1 MQHASRTVDDSSVS
15 TTVVAIPAPWRTNWI
30 ISKRDDLTWF
40 IGSAVVSYA
49 AFGLM
54 ATGFP
59 IMLIYLIWL
68 IGVDGPH
75 VIATVTRT
83 YFDKQERQRL
93 GWFLWII
100 VPLTVAGPVMVW
112 LGFASLFYLFAVSW
126 QHYHII
132 KQHYGFIMLW
142 KAKNKDR
149 DAFDMKLDRLFLLAS
164 TILPLGLF
172 VVKTRLAGITWV
184 EWTASA
190 VVAMY
195 LAFVG
200 VYLIHQVKKLRAG
213 LPMNTPKLLL
223 LGVLVPLQWL
233 IFMHSATLGPDGIMR
248 AGITLGLFHSF
259 QYHRLLWF
267 HNRNRYAV
275 PEGREKYGLAA
286 FFAKDFGIYIFTAI
300 GLHILLSVLPQTM
313 NPGVAWITAAIWGI
327 PFTHY
332 MLDSKIWKVRGNKEL
347 AAALRL

>member
-1 MQHASRTVDDSSVS
+1 MALQMS
-15 TTVVAIPAPWRTNWI
+15 TIAVGLPAPRRTAWI

-40 IGSAVVSYA
+40 IGSAVVSYV

-83 YFDKQERQRL
+83 YFDKQERKRL

-100 VPLTVAGPVMVW
+100 VPLTLAGPVMVW
-112 LGFASLFYLFAVSW
+112 LGFASLFYLFAVCW

-149 DAFDMKLDRLFLLAS
+149 DALDMKLDRWFLLIS
-164 TILPLGLF
+164 TILPLALF
-172 VVKTRLAGITWV
+172 VVKTRLGGIVWV
-184 EWTASA
+184 EWAGA
-190 VVAMY
+190 AAVAMY
-195 LAFVG
+195 IAFAG
-200 VYLIHQVKKLRAG
+200 VYVIHQLQKLRAG
-213 LPMNTPKLLL
+213 LPMNAPKLLL
-223 LGVLVPLQWL
+223 LAVLVPLQWL
-233 IFMHSATLGPDGIMR
+233 IFMHAATLGADGIMR

-286 FFAKDFGIYIFTAI
+286 FFAKDFGVYIFTAI
-300 GLHILLSVLPQTM
+300 GLHIVLSVLPQTM
-313 NPGVAWITAAIWGI
+313 NPGVQWITAAIWGI

-347 AAALRL
+347 AAALKL

>member
-1 MQHASRTVDDSSVS
+1 MS
-15 TTVVAIPAPWRTNWI
+15 TTILSHPAPVPWSSPWRTNWI

-40 IGSAVVSYA
+40 IGSAVVSYLAFASMA
-49 AFGLM
+49 A
-54 ATGFP
+54 GFP
-59 IMLIYLIWL
+59 ITLIYLIWL
-68 IGVDGPH
+68 IGIDGPH

-83 YFDKQERQRL
+83 YFDKQERERL

-100 VPLTVAGPVMVW
+100 LPLAIAGPIMVW
-112 LGFASLFYLFAVSW
+112 LGLASLFYLFAVCW

-149 DAFDMKLDRLFLLAS
+149 DPLDLKLDRAFLLVS
-164 TILPLGLF
+164 TILPLALF
-172 VVKTRLAGITWV
+172 VVKTRMAGWRPV
-184 EWTASA
+184 EWASSVA
-190 VVAMY
+190 LAAYAAFVVAY
-195 LAFVG
+195 V
-200 VYLIHQVKKLRAG
+200 IHQVRKLRAG
-213 LPMNTPKLLL
+213 LPMNSPKLLL
-223 LGVLVPLQWL
+223 LAVLVPLQWL
-233 IFMHSATLGPDGIMR
+233 IFMHAATLGPDGILR

-275 PEGREKYGLAA
+275 PEGWQKYGLAA
-286 FFAKDFGIYIFTAI
+286 FFARDFGIYLFTAI
-300 GLHILLSVLPQTM
+300 GLHIVLTILPQTM
-313 NPGVAWITAAIWGI
+313 NPGVQWIQAAIWGI

-332 MLDSKIWKVRGNKEL
+332 MLDSKIWRVRGNKEL